1 MAGLCDSES
10 CEVWEYLNT
19 SHLDQLQLGFL
30 SATPTRYLDNSPST
44 GTVILT
50 VQESSLWESAKLRR
64 EESDCKDFE
73 KKLDND
79 KELKRELERERGV
92 LNDI

>member
-30 SATPTRYLDNSPST
+30 TATPTQHLDNSSST
-44 GTVILT
+44 GEVI
-50 VQESSLWESAKLRR
+50 KPH
-64 EESDCKDFE
+64 CH
-73 KKLDND
+73 
-79 KELKRELERERGV
+79 
-92 LNDI
+92 